1 MYIKMCAFKYKDESY
16 CTMRICLI
24 WFISSFSSMISALNL
39 TYLVICDSNY
49 PSVLAFAFLDEVQ
62 REFLQSNER
71 SHVESVTRPYAL
83 IQFGGWRD
91 TCTPESSIAHTLL
104 WLLTETY
111 RYCFYLKIHV
121 VFADAFF
128 FHVYV
133 CIIITVTLSE
143 ESDHVKLPG
152 HQIKRD
158 TKRQV
163 RYDDP
168 LLATSQ
174 NLAFWIKLLYCIM
187 NRF

>member
-1 MYIKMCAFKYKDESY
+1 MYITIYAFKYKDESY

-128 FHVYV
+128 HVYV

-143 ESDHVKLPG
+143 ESDHIELPG

-158 TKRQV
+158 TKCQV

-168 LLATSQ
+168 ILAT
-174 NLAFWIKLLYCIM
+174 W
-187 NRF
+187 

>member
-1 MYIKMCAFKYKDESY
+1 
-16 CTMRICLI
+16 
-24 WFISSFSSMISALNL
+24 MISALNL

-83 IQFGGWRD
+83 IQFGRWRD
-91 TCTPESSIAHTLL
+91 TYATESSIAHTSF

-111 RYCFYLKIHV
+111 CYCFYLKTYRTWIL
-121 VFADAFF
+121 FF
-128 FHVYV
+128 SCL
-133 CIIITVTLSE
+133 CILYIIKTVVTLSE
-143 ESDHVKLPG
+143 ESDHAELPG

-158 TKRQV
+158 MKRQV

-168 LLATSQ
+168 RLATSH
-174 NLAFWIKLLYCIM
+174 NLAFWIKLLHCIM
-187 NRF
+187 MINLLYFTIR

>member
-1 MYIKMCAFKYKDESY
+1 MYITMCAFKYKDESY

-91 TCTPESSIAHTLL
+91 TCTLNQVSHTHCYDFLQIHIAIAFIEKYMLYLQILFFMFIYVLL
-104 WLLTETY
+104 
-111 RYCFYLKIHV
+111 
-121 VFADAFF
+121 
-128 FHVYV
+128 
-133 CIIITVTLSE
+133 
-143 ESDHVKLPG
+143 
-152 HQIKRD
+152 
-158 TKRQV
+158 
-163 RYDDP
+163 
-168 LLATSQ
+168 
-174 NLAFWIKLLYCIM
+174 
-187 NRF
+187 